1 MIHMFVSYRFVEG
14 AWCRLNLCH
23 RTQGFSKAVT
33 ESSVRLL
40 MPNWK
45 ACSCPWLCHVDGLWQ
60 YSYNLQFVLWNH
72 LWWQEFSTWALWW
85 ALFFSPPSPQHLGD
99 SQNTSSFKESL
110 EVGCLGRNI
119 IIFSSSVACSRMGR
133 TSSFLCFVYCFI
145 SDELPSMTV
154 LKLSNLF
161 FIGIHVTITMQPF
174 MPLKKMKLGYPNIL
188 SHLGIFIY
196 S

>member
-1 MIHMFVSYRFVEG
+1 MLMDCDSTAIIYSLSYEIIFDGKNFPRG
-14 AWCRLNLCH
+14 LCD
-23 RTQGFSKAVT
+23 
-33 ESSVRLL
+33 E
-40 MPNWK
+40 P
-45 ACSCPWLCHVDGLWQ
+45 C
-60 YSYNLQFVLWNH
+60 
-72 LWWQEFSTWALWW
+72 
-85 ALFFSPPSPQHLGD
+85 FFSPPSPQHLGD